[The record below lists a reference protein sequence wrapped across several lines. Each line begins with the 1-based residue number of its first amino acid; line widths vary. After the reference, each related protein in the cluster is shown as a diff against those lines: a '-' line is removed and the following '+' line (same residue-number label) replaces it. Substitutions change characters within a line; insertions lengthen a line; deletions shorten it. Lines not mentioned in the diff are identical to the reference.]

1 MIKLTSLNILGW
13 PNDTLDLTKGF
24 DKNLKNV
31 SAVSEDLLRIA
42 WKGMKIPLMTLAI
55 T

>member
-1 MIKLTSLNILGW
+1 MIKVINLNILGW
-13 PNDTLDLTKGF
+13 PNDVLDLEKGF
-24 DKNLKNV
+24 NKTLKNV

-42 WKGMKIPLMTLAI
+42 WKCMKIALI